1 MDSRKSSRWGQMG
14 PGRMAEFEAEQVRA
28 GRVSS
33 RQEKKTKDGVNRM
46 GDCVKEW
53 WVGYVFLEGEWWTVN
68 DER

>member
-1 MDSRKSSRWGQMG
+1 
-14 PGRMAEFEAEQVRA
+14 MAEFEAEQVRA

-53 WVGYVFLEGEWWTVN
+53 WVGYVFLEGE
-68 DER
+68 R